1 MNSKK
6 NWANG
11 GTTEQT
17 KNQKRKRSAE
27 CTPAKKNE
35 KPSERTRE
43 TGWTAERPS
52 GQLFCLQF

>member
-17 KNQKRKRSAE
+17 RNVNGPPRARRRKR
-27 CTPAKKNE
+27 TNE